1 MKNINKLKVG
11 DLVKLTPLVYRGKN
25 TAVAFN
31 LRPKNLRIHLQQG
44 ELLFAWDPETNETI
58 ALMPSCPDA
67 KSGDDIRWDSA
78 QVWDV
83 TDIDGERKKRKVIE
97 LLSKRGEF
105 IGNFWMAEKLGHI
118 SQSVAE
124 KIAHP
129 TGTTLVILS
138 S

>member
-1 MKNINKLKVG
+1 MKNINKMKVG
-11 DLVKLTPLVYRGKN
+11 DLIKLTPLCAMGATRAIRWKRGTK
-25 TAVAFN
+25 T
-31 LRPKNLRIHLQQG
+31 LRIHLQQG
-44 ELLFAWDPETNETI
+44 ELLFGWDPETEETI
-58 ALMPSCPDA
+58 CLMPSCPDA
-67 KSGDDIRWDSA
+67 KTTDDVRWDSA

-83 TDIDGERKKRKVIE
+83 DGETEKRIVFN
-97 LLSKRGEF
+97 LYNKRHQK
-105 IGNFWMAEKLGHI
+105 IGDFWMFEKLGHI